1 MAFANRLDHN
11 DALSACRRTTND
23 DEIRLLNDVCF
34 SFTCREPING
44 ASLSRARRLMS
55 RLLGD
60 GNNDL
65 VNAALGAAALATSAP
80 VQKGHDE
87 PGAEFFV
94 ANENVGCVLFPDCD
108 RHISV
113 TITSGQNAGRKFIVG
128 VQRDGFVFAGRK
140 FNTLKQACGSFVPVP
155 KPY

>member
-1 MAFANRLDHN
+1 MAYANRLDHD

-23 DEIRLLNDVCF
+23 DEILLLNEVCF
-34 SFTCREPING
+34 SFACREPMTG
-44 ASLSRARRLMS
+44 ASLSKARRLMS

-65 VNAALGAAALATSAP
+65 INAARSGAALATSAP

-87 PGAEFFV
+87 PAAEFLI
-94 ANENVGCVLFPDCD
+94 ANENVGCVIFPDCD

-128 VQRDGFVFAGRK
+128 VQRDGFVLANRK
-140 FNTLKQACGSFVPVP
+140 FTTLAQACGSFVPTQ